1 MKKSIFVLLYA
12 TLLGC
17 SAEAERAAVVHS
29 DWSKSAFASEY
40 DKHLKALG
48 WSFDKFQNTRLPE
61 LTEKLGDYQFV
72 IAASV
77 ANYTQ
82 TVNIGPYAAAWRIVQ
97 VPVGLLLALRAT
109 YNPPVERRRYSLGE
123 WP

>member
-12 TLLGC
+12 TLLAC

-82 TVNIGPYAAAWRIVQ
+82 TVKMGPVRDGVAEVA
-97 VPVGLLLALRAT
+97 
-109 YNPPVERRRYSLGE
+109 RRRRHAHHHGRELRIRAGDLGGGVRA
-123 WP
+123 